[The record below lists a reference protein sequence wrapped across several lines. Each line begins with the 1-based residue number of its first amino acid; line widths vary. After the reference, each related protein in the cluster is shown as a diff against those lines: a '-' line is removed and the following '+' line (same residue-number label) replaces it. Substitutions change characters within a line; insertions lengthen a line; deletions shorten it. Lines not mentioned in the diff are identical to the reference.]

1 MNVIIEYPNI
11 EYLKIKEIEIL
22 SSFNDY
28 KGEKLNLDQERQVW
42 RIEKNLP
49 EGEYNY
55 KFLINKELKLNDPIA
70 NMYMPD
76 ENDELWSLI
85 VINEKKERLYNNQQ
99 YFLHIEN
106 YSLSS
111 EISEIKDLKIR
122 KTYDKSIQKK
132 IVSRFEF
139 MKVNGLHA
147 ITTIWYSPNGDIFQI
162 AENNL
167 FNPDDKESIYFW
179 FWLPLNESERK
190 IPTGIWKL
198 QLFING
204 DFILEDNFTIIE
216 SSNYSSKGKFS
227 Y

>member
-99 YFLHIEN
+99 YSLHIEN

-179 FWLPLNESERK
+179 FWLPLNELERK